1 MTKEQILLVK
11 RSWSLFRE
19 IDPVIV
25 GDVFYSK
32 LFLDAPYVKHL
43 FHTPKDVQSKKLVD
57 MLSMIVGRLDN
68 LEELTQE
75 IRQLAIRHVSYGV
88 KAAHYKLIGA
98 ALLWTLEQG
107 LGRDWNDQVK
117 EAWEACYTILSNT
130 MINAAGYKG
139 RQIES

>member
-1 MTKEQILLVK
+1 
-11 RSWSLFRE
+11 
-19 IDPVIV
+19 
-25 GDVFYSK
+25 
-32 LFLDAPYVKHL
+32 
-43 FHTPKDVQSKKLVD
+43 VQSKKLVD

-130 MINAAGYKG
+130 MINAAGYTK
-139 RQIES
+139 RQIEN